1 MKIGIFGIDGFSQGK
16 ANIIDSRVET
26 LKQMFNSPKNVY
38 IQADV
43 VIDKEKLV
51 EADGI
56 VAPESAKLDLIV
68 NDMEFVETRLE
79 RSAEDV
85 EKKLFS
91 RFKELLDK
99 ETFLSTAELNE
110 EEKKLIAGYSLLTI
124 KPVYLA
130 KPEDLED
137 KAKLLFQAYYHFG
150 YISFF
155 TAGDKDAHSWLIKKG
170 ATAWEASGA
179 IHSDIQKGF
188 IRAEVVS
195 FQDLTASGNLS
206 KARSDNHIRLEM
218 KDYIVQDGDYLVF
231 RCNK

>member
-1 MKIGIFGIDGFSQGK
+1 MKIGIFGIDGLTEGK
-16 ANIIDSRVET
+16 ANLVDGRIET
-26 LKQMFNSPKNVY
+26 LKQIFNSAKKVF
-38 IQADV
+38 IQV
-43 VIDKEKLV
+43 EIISNKEKLK

-56 VAPESAKLDLIV
+56 LAPESAKVDLIL
-68 NDMEFVETRLE
+68 NDLEFVETRLE
-79 RSAEDV
+79 RSTDDL

-99 ETFLSTAELNE
+99 ETFLSKAELND

-130 KPEDLED
+130 KPEEPED
-137 KAKLLFQAYYHFG
+137 KDKLLFQAYYHFG

-155 TAGDKDAHSWLIKKG
+155 TASDKDAHAWPIKKG
-170 ATAWEASGA
+170 ATAWEASGC

-195 FQDLTASGNLS
+195 FQDLINDGGLT
-206 KARSDNHIRLEM
+206 KARANNHLRLET
-218 KDYIVQDGDYLVF
+218 KDYIVQDADYILF
-231 RCNK
+231 RCAH